1 GSEVSMARLLMC
13 PPAYYGIEYEINPWM
28 DRRKGVDRERA
39 IAQWGALYRTL
50 TGPVG
55 AAVALLDPMPGLPDM
70 VFTAN
75 AGLVVGQRFIPSR
88 FRYPVRAGEEP
99 YFRRWFEAQGY
110 EVLSLP
116 EGCLFEGAGD
126 ALACGETLY
135 AGYHFRSHVSSHRE
149 LSRLLSARVLSLE
162 LSDPR
167 FYHLDTCFCPLGAD
181 SAIYYPAAFDR
192 YARQVLAAGIRQPL
206 LAAPDDAARFG
217 CNAVVVDRHVVLNAG
232 CAGLRGQ
239 LEEAGYTVHE
249 VDLSEFLKSGGA
261 AKCLTLRLD

>member
-1 GSEVSMARLLMC
+1 MARILMC
-13 PPAYYGIEYEINPWM
+13 PPDYFGIEYEINPWM
-28 DRRKGVDRERA
+28 DRRKGADRERA
-39 IAQWGALYRTL
+39 MAQWEALYATL

-55 AAVALLDPMPGLPDM
+55 ANVELLDPVQGLPDM

-75 AGLVVGQRFIPSR
+75 AGLVAGKQFIPSR

-99 YFRRWFEAQGY
+99 FFRRWFETHGY

-116 EGCLFEGAGD
+116 EGCIFEGAGD
-126 ALACGETLY
+126 ALACGATLY

-149 LSRLLSARVLSLE
+149 LSRLLGARVLSLE

-167 FYHLDTCFCPLGAD
+167 FYHLDTCFCPLGTD
-181 SAIYYPAAFDR
+181 SAIYYPDAFDR
-192 YARQVLAAGIRQPL
+192 YARQVLSDGIRQPV
-206 LAAPDDAARFG
+206 LAPSEDAARFG

-232 CAGLRGQ
+232 CTALRNRLQ
-239 LEEAGYTVHE
+239 EAGYTVHE

>member
-1 GSEVSMARLLMC
+1 MARILMC
-13 PPAYYGIEYEINPWM
+13 PPDYYGIEYEINPWM
-28 DRRKGVDRERA
+28 DRRKGADRERA
-39 IAQWGALYRTL
+39 MAQWEALYATL

-55 AAVALLDPMPGLPDM
+55 ATVELLDPVQGLPDM

-75 AGLVVGQRFIPSR
+75 AGLVAGTRFIPSR

-99 YFRRWFEAQGY
+99 YFRRWFEANGY
-110 EVLSLP
+110 EVLALP
-116 EGCLFEGAGD
+116 EGCVFEGAGD

-149 LSRLLSARVLSLE
+149 LSRLLGARVLSLE
-162 LSDPR
+162 LSDPH

-181 SAIYYPAAFDR
+181 SALYYPAAFDR
-192 YARQVLAAGIRQPL
+192 YAQQVLAAGIRQPL
-206 LAAPDDAARFG
+206 LAASADAARFG

-232 CAGLRGQ
+232 CEGLRERLQ
-239 LEEAGYTVHE
+239 EAEYTVHE

-261 AKCLTLRLD
+261 AKCLTLRLN

>member
-1 GSEVSMARLLMC
+1 MASILMC
-13 PPAYYGIEYEINPWM
+13 PPDHFGIEYEINPWM
-28 DRRKGVDRERA
+28 DRQRGADRERA
-39 IAQWGALYRTL
+39 IAQWQALYETL

-55 AAVALLDPMPGLPDM
+55 ATVELMEPVVGLPDM

-75 AGLVVGQRFIPSR
+75 AGLVAGRRFIPSR

-99 YFRRWFEAQGY
+99 YFHRWFESHGY
-110 EVLSLP
+110 EVLQLP
-116 EGCLFEGAGD
+116 TGCVFEGAGD
-126 ALACGETLY
+126 ALACGDTLY

-149 LSRLLSARVLSLE
+149 VSRLLGTRVLSLE

-181 SAIYYPAAFDR
+181 SAIYYPSTFDR
-192 YARQVLAAGIRQPL
+192 YAQQVLAAGVKQPV
-206 LAAPDDAARFG
+206 LAAPEDAGRFG
-217 CNAVVVDRHVVLNAG
+217 CNAVVVDRHVVLNGG
-232 CAGLRGQ
+232 CDSLRTRLQ
-239 LEEAGYTVHE
+239 EAGYTVHE

>member
-1 GSEVSMARLLMC
+1 MASILMC
-13 PPAYYGIEYEINPWM
+13 PPDYFGIEYEINPWM
-28 DRRKGVDRERA
+28 DRRKGADRDRA
-39 IAQWGALYRTL
+39 MAQWEALYATL

-55 AAVALLDPMPGLPDM
+55 ATVELLDPVPGLPDM

-75 AGLVVGQRFIPSR
+75 AGLVSGKRFIPSR

-99 YFRRWFEAQGY
+99 HFRRWFEARGY

-116 EGCLFEGAGD
+116 EGCIFEGAGD

-135 AGYHFRSHVSSHRE
+135 AGYHFRSHVTSHRE
-149 LSRLLSARVLSLE
+149 LSRLLCERVLSLE

-167 FYHLDTCFCPLGAD
+167 FYHLDTCFCPLND
-181 SAIYYPAAFDR
+181 RSAIYFPDAFDR
-192 YARQVLAAGIRQPL
+192 YARQVLDAGIREPV
-206 LAAPDDAARFG
+206 LAPAADAARFG
-217 CNAVVVDRHVVLNAG
+217 CNAVVVDRHVVLNTG
-232 CAGLRGQ
+232 CAALQAR
-239 LEEAGYTVHE
+239 LSEAGYNVHE